1 MKKFIRMSE
10 SQKVEFI
17 ITHLERNFKNIKA
30 VVLADEKKYNI
41 PGVPESHYFIF
52 GFKLTNLSGWQSAT
66 YDAIDSSIS
75 YSFHHFK
82 IEAPEETSAI
92 EEILEKS
99 AAKAT
104 EIGSSTGSLESLVLS
119 VIEDEDYI
127 QTGENDAKM
136 IARNIRKYHTSPTD
150 EQIRAEV
157 FNFYNS

>member
-17 ITHLERNFKNIKA
+17 RTDLEKTFKNVEA
-30 VVLADEKKYNI
+30 VALVDEQKYNN
-41 PGVPESHYFIF
+41 PGVPASHYFIF
-52 GFKLTNLSGWQSAT
+52 GFKLTTLPGWQSAT
-66 YDAIDSSIS
+66 YNALDSSIH
-75 YSFHHFK
+75 YNFHTFK
-82 IEAPEETSAI
+82 IEAPAETSAI
-92 EEILEKS
+92 EELLEKS
-99 AAKAT
+99 AAKAE
-104 EIGSSTGSLESLVLS
+104 EIGSSTGSLENLVLS

-136 IARNIRKYHTSPTD
+136 IARNIRKYHSSPTD